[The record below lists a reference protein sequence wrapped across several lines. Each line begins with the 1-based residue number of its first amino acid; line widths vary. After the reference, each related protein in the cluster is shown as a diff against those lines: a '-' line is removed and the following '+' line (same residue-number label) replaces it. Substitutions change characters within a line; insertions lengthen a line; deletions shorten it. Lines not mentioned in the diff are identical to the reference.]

1 MSACEELVGSPKY
14 HVMTSHTIAPMSP
27 QSKTQSRHGS
37 AIRSMSTRS
46 PPMVCATRVPNR
58 AKATKLKNA
67 AQATATPGES
77 TRVETTVAIELA
89 ASCQPFATSK
99 ISATTMMSVINAS
112 AVVITTDARP
122 CPITRRASHKQSLL
136 LHFLLV
142 VLSFLLY
149 LLTQLD
155 NPPQVTFRV
164 SRGLYVKHFNLAE
177 DGVIN
182 ESLD

>member
-14 HVMTSHTIAPMSP
+14 HVMTSHTMAPMSP

-37 AIRSMSTRS
+37 AIRSIETRS
-46 PPMVCATRVPNR
+46 PPMVCATRVPKSKN
-58 AKATKLKNA
+58 ATKLKNA

-99 ISATTMMSVINAS
+99 ISATTMISVINAS
-112 AVVITTDARP
+112 AVVMIPDVRP
-122 CPITRRASHKQSLL
+122 CSITRRASHKESLL
-136 LHFLLV
+136 LRYLLV

-149 LLTQLD
+149 LLTQLY
-155 NPPQVTFRV
+155 NPLQVAFRGG
-164 SRGLYVKHFNLAE
+164 RGLYVKHFNLAE

-182 ESLD
+182 